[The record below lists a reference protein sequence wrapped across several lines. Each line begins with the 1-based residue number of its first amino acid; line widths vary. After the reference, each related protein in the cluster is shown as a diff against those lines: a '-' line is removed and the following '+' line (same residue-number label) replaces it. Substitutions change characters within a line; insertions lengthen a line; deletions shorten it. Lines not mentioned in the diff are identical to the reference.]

1 MRETHEKEL
10 RQAHV
15 VTEEQITEIDGRAQ
29 ARADLLLEEKIDEFR
44 QVYEIEKSQLRQ
56 HFDEELK
63 QRLAGYVPAGEHAQ
77 MESRLE
83 TITVQLETAKSDLE
97 EKRRLLDQERAW
109 IAQQLRLKDEH
120 IADANARYRELKKE
134 FDDLID
140 IKDGLQKELDTYR

>member
-10 RQAHV
+10 RQAHT

-29 ARADLLLEEKIDEFR
+29 AIANSVLEEKIEEFR
-44 QVYEIEKSQLRQ
+44 QVYEIEKSELRRR
-56 HFDEELK
+56 FDEELQ

-83 TITVQLETAKSDLE
+83 TLTVQLETVRSDLE

-109 IAQQLRLKDEH
+109 IGQQLRVKDEQ
-120 IADANARYRELKKE
+120 IAEANARFRDLKKE